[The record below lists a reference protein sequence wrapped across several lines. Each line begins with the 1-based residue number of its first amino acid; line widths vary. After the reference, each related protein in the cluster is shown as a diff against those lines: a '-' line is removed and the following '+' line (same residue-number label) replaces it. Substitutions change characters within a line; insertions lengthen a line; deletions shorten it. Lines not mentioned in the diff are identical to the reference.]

1 MLTYI
6 SGYNNNN
13 NNNNNNNK
21 MNKYFSQIINSSKD
35 V

>member
-6 SGYNNNN
+6 SGY
-13 NNNNNNNK
+13 NNNNNNK

>member
-6 SGYNNNN
+6 SGY